1 MAKKFTPIEI
11 DRMVEMYK
19 AHDEVKVIAIE
30 LGCTPNNV
38 NYQLHKLRK
47 DGVLPKRP
55 FRQGDPSN
63 NALRRRFG
71 VGIGEMHKE
80 IAKLSVDARIWLHTE
95 AAKQGY
101 KSVAEMTMD
110 HMLEQFYA
118 EGGK

>member
-1 MAKKFTPIEI
+1 MAKKFTPTEI

-71 VGIGEMHKE
+71 TGMGEMHTEMK
-80 IAKLSVDARIWLHTE
+80 KLTVDARIWLHEE
-95 AAKQGY
+95 ALKQGY
-101 KSVAEMTMD
+101 VSVAEMVVD
-110 HMLEQFYA
+110 HFMENWD
-118 EGGK
+118 E